1 MNGFFAAIRRMG
13 VTRSQDRWVGGVA
26 GGLAARFGVD
36 PLLVRGAIGV
46 TMLMGFG
53 FVLYGLAWALLP
65 EQADGRI
72 HLEETI
78 RGSFDIALLGAVAMV
93 VIGMSAGD
101 WWFSWGPFDSGW
113 LGGVAWVAIIG
124 AGIVITVNALRQNKE
139 RRASAPPWQPPY
151 PGGQPVMTSTSPYPA
166 PGAPVPSGP
175 GQPASPAPA
184 AAAAPRVATGAPV
197 PPAPPR
203 PPYGGYGPGAPA
215 WSGSGASVPPGRTWT
230 PTPPPPPTPPRPPK
244 SPRRGP
250 GAALTGVV
258 VAVIL
263 LGLAGLLAADY
274 AGVYDGPIAAV
285 VVGGG
290 VALVGLGIIV
300 SGLRGRTAG
309 GLTALAII
317 GMVVAGPATLFGDE
331 DRWDWDSNDRPFRSY
346 DTTVTT
352 RDAAENGYSFGI
364 GNAVIDLTEVPL
376 TDETLVVPIDGGVGD
391 VRVIVP
397 DGTAVTADV
406 TSGAGNVEWLL
417 DGTRQ
422 VSDGVGHDRRFSSEE
437 MADARQA
444 QIALTVDV
452 GIGSITIEED

>member
-1 MNGFFAAIRRMG
+1 
-13 VTRSQDRWVGGVA
+13 
-26 GGLAARFGVD
+26 
-36 PLLVRGAIGV
+36 
-46 TMLMGFG
+46 
-53 FVLYGLAWALLP
+53 
-65 EQADGRI
+65 
-72 HLEETI
+72 
-78 RGSFDIALLGAVAMV
+78 
-93 VIGMSAGD
+93 
-101 WWFSWGPFDSGW
+101 
-113 LGGVAWVAIIG
+113 
-124 AGIVITVNALRQNKE
+124 
-139 RRASAPPWQPPY
+139 
-151 PGGQPVMTSTSPYPA
+151 
-166 PGAPVPSGP
+166 
-175 GQPASPAPA
+175 
-184 AAAAPRVATGAPV
+184 
-197 PPAPPR
+197 
-203 PPYGGYGPGAPA
+203 
-215 WSGSGASVPPGRTWT
+215 
-230 PTPPPPPTPPRPPK
+230 
-244 SPRRGP
+244 
-250 GAALTGVV
+250 VV

-309 GLTALAII
+309 GLTALAIV
-317 GMVVAGPATLFGDE
+317 GMVVAGPATVFGDE

-352 RDAAENGYSFGI
+352 RDAAEDGFSFGI
-364 GNAVIDLTEVPL
+364 GNAVIDLTDVPL